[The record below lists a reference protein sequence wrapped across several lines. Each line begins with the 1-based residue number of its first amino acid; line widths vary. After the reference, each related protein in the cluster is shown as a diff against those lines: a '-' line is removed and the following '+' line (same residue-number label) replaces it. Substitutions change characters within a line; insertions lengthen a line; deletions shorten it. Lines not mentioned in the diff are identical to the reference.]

1 MRAHALP
8 VSTRRH
14 ADDPGEL
21 APDAPIGE
29 AVGWAV
35 AHAVHAPSELNS
47 QPWSFRASVD
57 RLGTTAVVELL
68 LDASR
73 LLPRVD
79 PDGREAVL
87 ACGAALENLLLVL
100 HGAGLSTTVALTP
113 GPPRTPLVLAEVTV
127 SGRATEPAADRP
139 LRLAIP
145 FRGSHRGDFEP
156 AQVPSALL
164 DHLVAAAAAAGAPV
178 TVVDDTARALLVA
191 LEDQGT
197 ALLRADPAYLAE
209 VAAWIRTNTSE
220 QRDGVPGYA
229 RGLTTWQS
237 WVDSFRQRTGH
248 HPPRGFTSTTAL
260 TDAAVL
266 IVVGAP
272 SDAPDALVRAGRAM
286 QRLLLT
292 ARTAGLSASFCNAAL
307 QVPALRPAVGRA
319 VQLDHPQVLLRLG
332 YAPHDPPVP
341 RRTVRDVLHV
351 TS

>member
-1 MRAHALP
+1 M
-8 VSTRRH
+8 STPTH
-14 ADDPGEL
+14 ADDTRAL
-21 APDAPIGE
+21 ALDAPIGE

-47 QPWSFRASVD
+47 QPWSFRATVD
-57 RLGTTAVVELL
+57 RLGTSAVVELL

-100 HGAGLSTTVALTP
+100 HGAGLATTVVLTP
-113 GPPRTPLVLAEVTV
+113 VPPRTPMVLAEVTV
-127 SGRATEPAADRP
+127 SGRVPEAPSDRP

-145 FRGSHRGDFEP
+145 FRGSHRGAFEP
-156 AQVPSALL
+156 AQVPAALI
-164 DHLVAAAAAAGAPV
+164 DHLVAAAATGGAPV

-191 LEDQGT
+191 LQEQGT
-197 ALLRADPAYLAE
+197 ALLRADPVYQAE
-209 VAAWIRTNTSE
+209 VAAWTRTNTSTR
-220 QRDGVPGYA
+220 RDGIPGYA
-229 RGLTTWQS
+229 YGLTTWQS
-237 WVDSFRQRTGH
+237 WVDPFRERAGRH
-248 HPPRGFTSTTAL
+248 PRGRQQIPTAL
-260 TDAAVL
+260 SGAAVL

-272 SDAPDALVRAGRAM
+272 SDGPDALVQAGRGM

-307 QVPALRPAVGRA
+307 HVPELRRAVGRA

-332 YAPHDPPVP
+332 YAPQDLPVA
-341 RRTVRDVLHV
+341 RRTVGDVLHV